1 MLFGQDTR
9 SRFVRWEKD
18 SLRRTVAGLKRG
30 NWWSVTLRLQGEK
43 WGQGHQ
49 KRFGEE
55 RECVFLFGGQRCWK
69 RLGKNEATGKLGNQN
84 VRRFK
89 LAFSFDQRLS
99 LFLDQNREGECCASS
114 GAGAIQAG
122 GGGGTRRCENQDW
135 LVALASG
142 SFSVTANDVPVHL
155 ESQLPLFQVF
165 SSRPGQASKHFSSAT
180 ITCP

>member
-1 MLFGQDTR
+1 MGE
-9 SRFVRWEKD
+9 RFSEKD
-18 SLRRTVAGLKRG
+18 CSRTQEGKLVERDPEAAGRKMGSGPSKEVWRG
-30 NWWSVTLRLQGEK
+30 KGMCFPL
-43 WGQGHQ
+43 
-49 KRFGEE
+49 
-55 RECVFLFGGQRCWK
+55 GGQRCWK